1 MSLALKSLGP
11 GSEGMAW
18 IHKMKLGALYERLG
32 RNARAAEVYSDLVA
46 AIKKTEGPEPGNWRG
61 YSNALSARGR
71 VLAKLGRVDEAD
83 ADFFARKIANIR
95 LFADAD
101 GKTNLSI
108 LDVGGAALVISQF
121 TLAADWR
128 KGNRPGF
135 SAAAN
140 PETAERLYE
149 YLCKQL
155 AAEGVPLKTGRF
167 RSHMA
172 VSLVNDG
179 PMTIWMGSG

>member
-1 MSLALKSLGP
+1 MRVLLQRVSEASVAIEGEILSAIGP
-11 GSEGMAW
+11 G
-18 IHKMKLGALYERLG
+18 L
-32 RNARAAEVYSDLVA
+32 LVL
-46 AIKKTEGPEPGNWRG
+46 ICTEKGD
-61 YSNALSARGR
+61 
-71 VLAKLGRVDEAD
+71 DEAD

-135 SAAAN
+135 SAAAD
-140 PETAERLYE
+140 PETAERIYE

-167 RSHMA
+167 RSNMA

-179 PMTIWMGSG
+179 PMTIWMDSG

>member
-1 MSLALKSLGP
+1 MRALLQRVSEASVSLEGEVLSAIGP
-11 GSEGMAW
+11 G
-18 IHKMKLGALYERLG
+18 
-32 RNARAAEVYSDLVA
+32 LVVLVC
-46 AIKKTEGPEPGNWRG
+46 TEKGD
-61 YSNALSARGR
+61 
-71 VLAKLGRVDEAD
+71 DEAA
-83 ADFFARKIANIR
+83 ADFFASKIAKMR

-108 LDVGGAALVISQF
+108 LDVGGEALIISQF

-135 SAAAN
+135 SAAAD

-155 AAEGVPLKTGRF
+155 AAEGVPVKTGRV

-172 VSLVNDG
+172 VNLVNDG
-179 PMTIWMGSG
+179 PMTIWMDSGGR

>member
-1 MSLALKSLGP
+1 MKALLQRV
-11 GSEGMAW
+11 SEASVGLDGET
-18 IHKMKLGALYERLG
+18 I
-32 RNARAAEVYSDLVA
+32 A
-46 AIKKTEGPEPGNWRG
+46 AIGQGLLVLVCTEREDG
-61 YSNALSARGR
+61 
-71 VLAKLGRVDEAD
+71 EAQ

-108 LDVGGAALVISQF
+108 LDVGGEALVISQF

-135 SAAAN
+135 SRVAD
-140 PETAERLYE
+140 PETAEKHYE
-149 YLCKQL
+149 YFCKQL
-155 AAEGVPLKTGRF
+155 AAEGVPVKTGKF

-172 VSLVNDG
+172 VNLVNDG
-179 PMTIWMGSG
+179 PMTLWMDSNGK

>member
-1 MSLALKSLGP
+1 MKALLQRV
-11 GSEGMAW
+11 SEASVGLDGET
-18 IHKMKLGALYERLG
+18 I
-32 RNARAAEVYSDLVA
+32 A
-46 AIKKTEGPEPGNWRG
+46 AIGQG
-61 YSNALSARGR
+61 LL
-71 VLAKLGRVDEAD
+71 VLVCAEREDGEAQ

-108 LDVGGAALVISQF
+108 LDVGGEALVISQF

-135 SAAAN
+135 SRVAD
-140 PETAERLYE
+140 PETAEKHYE
-149 YLCKQL
+149 YFCKQL
-155 AAEGVPLKTGRF
+155 AAEGVPVKTGKF

-172 VSLVNDG
+172 VNLVNDG
-179 PMTIWMGSG
+179 PMTIWMDSGGK

>member
-1 MSLALKSLGP
+1 MRALLQRVSEASVSLEGEVLSTIGP
-11 GSEGMAW
+11 G
-18 IHKMKLGALYERLG
+18 
-32 RNARAAEVYSDLVA
+32 LVVLVC
-46 AIKKTEGPEPGNWRG
+46 TEKGD
-61 YSNALSARGR
+61 
-71 VLAKLGRVDEAD
+71 DEAQ
-83 ADFFARKIANIR
+83 ADFFARKIAKMR

-101 GKTNLSI
+101 GKTNLAI
-108 LDVGGAALVISQF
+108 LDVGGEALIISQF

-135 SAAAN
+135 SAAAD

-149 YLCKQL
+149 YLCRQL
-155 AAEGVPLKTGRF
+155 AAEGVPVKTGRF

-179 PMTIWMGSG
+179 PMTIWMDSRER

>member
-1 MSLALKSLGP
+1 MRVLLQRVSEASVAIDGEILSSIGP
-11 GSEGMAW
+11 G
-18 IHKMKLGALYERLG
+18 
-32 RNARAAEVYSDLVA
+32 LVVL
-46 AIKKTEGPEPGNWRG
+46 ICTEKGD
-61 YSNALSARGR
+61 
-71 VLAKLGRVDEAD
+71 DEDD

-108 LDVGGAALVISQF
+108 LDVGGEALVISQF

-135 SAAAN
+135 SAAAD

-149 YLCKQL
+149 YLSKQL
-155 AAEGVPLKTGRF
+155 AAEGVQLKTGRF
-167 RSHMA
+167 RSHIA

-179 PMTIWMGSG
+179 PMTIWMDGGEK

>member
-1 MSLALKSLGP
+1 MRALLQRVSEASVSLEGEVLSAIGP
-11 GSEGMAW
+11 G
-18 IHKMKLGALYERLG
+18 LVVLVC
-32 RNARAAEVYSDLVA
+32 AEKGD
-46 AIKKTEGPEPGNWRG
+46 
-61 YSNALSARGR
+61 
-71 VLAKLGRVDEAD
+71 DEAQ
-83 ADFFARKIANIR
+83 AGFFARKIANMR
-95 LFADAD
+95 LFADAG
-101 GKTNLSI
+101 GKTNLAI
-108 LDVGGAALVISQF
+108 LDVGGEALIISQF

-135 SAAAN
+135 SAAAD

-155 AAEGVPLKTGRF
+155 AAEGVPVKTGRF

-179 PMTIWMGSG
+179 PMTIWMDSGER

>member
-1 MSLALKSLGP
+1 MRVLLQRV
-11 GSEGMAW
+11 SEASVSIDG
-18 IHKMKLGALYERLG
+18 E
-32 RNARAAEVYSDLVA
+32 
-46 AIKKTEGPEPGNWRG
+46 
-61 YSNALSARGR
+61 ALSAIGPGLV
-71 VLAKLGRVDEAD
+71 VLVCTEKGDDEAQ

-108 LDVGGAALVISQF
+108 LDVTGEALVISQF

-135 SAAAN
+135 SAAAD

-155 AAEGVPLKTGRF
+155 AAEGVPVKTGRF

-179 PMTIWMGSG
+179 PMTIWMDGGP

>member
-1 MSLALKSLGP
+1 MRVLLQRV
-11 GSEGMAW
+11 SEASVSIDG
-18 IHKMKLGALYERLG
+18 E
-32 RNARAAEVYSDLVA
+32 
-46 AIKKTEGPEPGNWRG
+46 
-61 YSNALSARGR
+61 ALSAIGPGLV
-71 VLAKLGRVDEAD
+71 VLVCTEKGDDEAQ

-108 LDVGGAALVISQF
+108 LDVTGEALVISQF

-135 SAAAN
+135 SAAAD

-155 AAEGVPLKTGRF
+155 AAEGVPVKTGRF

-179 PMTIWMGSG
+179 PMTIWMDGGS

>member
-1 MSLALKSLGP
+1 MRVLLQRVTEASVAIDGDILSAIGP
-11 GSEGMAW
+11 G
-18 IHKMKLGALYERLG
+18 
-32 RNARAAEVYSDLVA
+32 LVVLVC
-46 AIKKTEGPEPGNWRG
+46 TEKG
-61 YSNALSARGR
+61 
-71 VLAKLGRVDEAD
+71 DEETD

-95 LFADAD
+95 LFADAH

-108 LDVGGAALVISQF
+108 LDIGGEALVISQF

-135 SAAAN
+135 SAAAD
-140 PETAERLYE
+140 PESAERIYE

-155 AAEGVPLKTGRF
+155 AAEGVPVKTGRF

-179 PMTIWMGSG
+179 PMTIWMDGGEK

>member
-1 MSLALKSLGP
+1 MRALLQRVSEASVSLEGEVLSAIGP
-11 GSEGMAW
+11 G
-18 IHKMKLGALYERLG
+18 
-32 RNARAAEVYSDLVA
+32 LVVLVC
-46 AIKKTEGPEPGNWRG
+46 TEKGD
-61 YSNALSARGR
+61 
-71 VLAKLGRVDEAD
+71 DEAA
-83 ADFFARKIANIR
+83 ADFFARKIAKMR

-108 LDVGGAALVISQF
+108 LDVGGEALIVSQF

-135 SAAAN
+135 SAAAD

-155 AAEGVPLKTGRF
+155 AAEGVSVKTGRF

-179 PMTIWMGSG
+179 PMTIWMDSGGR